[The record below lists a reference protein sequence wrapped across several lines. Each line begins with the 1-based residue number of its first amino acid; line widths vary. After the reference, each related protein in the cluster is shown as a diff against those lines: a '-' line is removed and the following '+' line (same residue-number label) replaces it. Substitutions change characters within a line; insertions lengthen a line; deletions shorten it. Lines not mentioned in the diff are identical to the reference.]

1 MIWLRIFEP
10 FLTAK
15 PGGEGSGLR
24 LDIVK
29 KIVEK
34 PSGKIEV
41 TSVLGQRTFIVSI
54 SIAV

>member
-10 FLTAK
+10 FFTTK

-41 TSVLGQRTFIVSI
+41 TSVLGQRTFILSI